1 MSRLFCTFSPQT
13 ATTSLPSFTLSWWLP
28 FTKTLEWIRREFSQL
43 SPSCLLIYLYPCPY
57 ALSFLMLLWMKCH
70 IPWKRQFFH
79 PFTASHS
86 LNSRMLRRQF
96 SPSLLHHCSPSPS
109 LYIIPIS
116 IQSCCY
122 CSHLRKPPLA
132 LLSCPATHLPLC
144 PFPAKL
150 YELVVYTSPLQFL
163 SLILSSTHFR
173 QIFTPSTA
181 LKLLFFLMSPKA
193 FAFPNQ

>member
-13 ATTSLPSFTLSWWLP
+13 ATTSLPFFTLSWWLP

-43 SPSCLLIYLYPCPY
+43 SPSTCICNHMHCPFSCY
-57 ALSFLMLLWMKCH
+57 CGWSATFLEKAN
-70 IPWKRQFFH
+70 
-79 PFTASHS
+79 PFIHLRRHT
-86 LNSRMLRRQF
+86 LNSRVLQRQF
-96 SPSLLHHCSPSPS
+96 SPSLLHRCSPSLS

-132 LLSCPATHLPLC
+132 LPSCPATHLPLC

-150 YELVVYTSPLQFL
+150 SELVVYTSPLQFL
-163 SLILSSTHFR
+163 S
-173 QIFTPSTA
+173 
-181 LKLLFFLMSPKA
+181 
-193 FAFPNQ
+193 